1 MVNAAFDNMEELK
14 SGSKLELLNEMQT
27 ELPDIFDGVR
37 LDGVTFNLGFEYLKE
52 KSPRILYLAFD
63 ETDDFAHGGR
73 YNDYLNSAH
82 YTDDFLRKLW
92 DWVQHN
98 PAYKDKT
105 TLLVTCDHGRGEG
118 PTGWKDHGSNTAN
131 SNQTWFIAM
140 GPDTPA
146 KGEITTGQYYNN
158 QYAKTMAALLGFDYK
173 TENPVGLAIDL
184 VLGKKVGEK

>member
-1 MVNAAFDNMEELK
+1 MNAAFENMEGLK

-73 YNDYLNSAH
+73 YSDYLNSAH

-92 DWVQHN
+92 DWVQHKILHTRTKRL
-98 PAYKDKT
+98 Y
-105 TLLVTCDHGRGEG
+105 LCYL
-118 PTGWKDHGSNTAN
+118 
-131 SNQTWFIAM
+131 
-140 GPDTPA
+140 
-146 KGEITTGQYYNN
+146 
-158 QYAKTMAALLGFDYK
+158 
-173 TENPVGLAIDL
+173 
-184 VLGKKVGEK
+184 